1 MLGGV
6 PEHRPD
12 DVDLKGAVS
21 FETLEQAH
29 DEAALPPRT
38 LIVVSPLPCPDR
50 EEEG

>member
-38 LIVVSPLPCPDR
+38 LIVVSPPPCPDW